1 MLSPKRGKISGHKN
15 LYGKSGGS
23 EDEKVLESPF
33 GRGSGDNETS
43 PGWENSPIN
52 IFNSENVRN
61 SDLSPRY
68 EGTMMVFERLVA
80 DSNRRNVRDLKLKEF
95 KEYCEIKSARSY
107 MENEEV
113 YGRLLV
119 DTEKRRE
126 NTELREIFRQQ
137 CLEKE
142 AKKFSSSKKISKTQ
156 TNLLL
161 SRLLSNFYSDS
172 PKKSIE
178 KLYQNL
184 KQHDFTNIHSI
195 DSLQIEKTDFLNSQ
209 SPKSPKSPQSPQ
221 SLQNPQ
227 SFQSPKSPKSLQSP
241 KGSKNS
247 QTCIIKTHNPSSKTT
262 LSERLVIEK
271 FYGRPGTIPSSNKCH
286 YKPNSSIKSPP
297 SISNASNSNK

>member
-1 MLSPKRGKISGHKN
+1 MLSPKRGKISGYKN
-15 LYGKSGGS
+15 LYGSPEIR
-23 EDEKVLESPF
+23 EDERVLESPF
-33 GRGSGDNETS
+33 GRGLGNNENS
-43 PGWENSPIN
+43 PSWENSPISA
-52 IFNSENVRN
+52 FNSENVRY

-68 EGTMMVFERLVA
+68 EGTMRVFDRLVA
-80 DSNRRNVRDLKLKEF
+80 DSNRRNVRELKLKEF

-142 AKKFSSSKKISKTQ
+142 AKQFHNSKKISKTQ

-178 KLYQNL
+178 KLYQNF
-184 KQHDFTNIHSI
+184 KQHDLTNIHTIS
-195 DSLQIEKTDFLNSQ
+195 SLQLEKTDILSSQ
-209 SPKSPKSPQSPQ
+209 SLQSPKSPQSIQ
-221 SLQNPQ
+221 SPQ
-227 SFQSPKSPKSLQSP
+227 SFQSPKSPQSQKNPQSP

-247 QTCIIKTHNPSSKTT
+247 QVCIVKTHNPSLKTT
-262 LSERLVIEK
+262 LSEQLVIEK
-271 FYGRPGTIPSSNKCH
+271 FYGRPGTIPITNKCH
-286 YKPNSSIKSPP
+286 YKPNSSIKSPS
-297 SISNASNSNK
+297 SISNASYSNK